1 MGKTRKQ
8 RGGDLNYVSIE
19 DLVAAVRSTQPAD
32 VLEDYEP
39 SKAQCPYCKTDRKKV
54 KGKPVLLRKI
64 CTDKCLKKNLNEMLI
79 DGDGLQ
85 YSLLKTI
92 AVKRGLGNGETLKF
106 DWEGYRNHGLYF
118 WDAQNQEIV
127 PPFTELDDYGSVP
140 PRFVVGDGYFNPTDW
155 LDEVDHNSYVFPSR
169 PLIKEIKAFI
179 DMNPKEKKMIVE
191 INGVEYLVLTKS
203 CKDCKWDSI
212 VLEVIRGGKM
222 TLLEV
227 HNGDPN
233 WRKSIVEDK
242 PENNNAAHG
251 ALLALAAKH
260 AKGPEGNNVVRG
272 LVPNRGGK
280 KTRKRN

>member
-19 DLVAAVRSTQPAD
+19 DLITAVRSTQPPA

-39 SKAQCPYCKTDRKKV
+39 TKAQCPHCKTERKLV
-54 KGKPVLLRKI
+54 KGTPVITRNI
-64 CTDKCLKKNLNEMLI
+64 CKDECLKKNIKEMVLDSNELAY
-79 DGDGLQ
+79 L
-85 YSLLKTI
+85 LLKTI
-92 AVKRGLGNGETLKF
+92 ALKRGLGNGETLKF

-118 WDAQNQEIV
+118 WDAQNEEIV
-127 PPFTELDDYGSVP
+127 PPFTEIDDYGSVP

-155 LDEVDHNSYVFPSR
+155 LDEVEHNAYVFPSR
-169 PLIKEIKAFI
+169 TLIKEIKAFV
-179 DMNPKEKKMIVE
+179 DTHAKEKKMIVE

-203 CKDCKWDSI
+203 CNNCRWDSI

-222 TLLEV
+222 TWLEV
-227 HNGDPN
+227 HNGDPK

-260 AKGPEGNNVVRG
+260 AKGREGNNVIRG
-272 LVPNRGGK
+272 LVPNRGGR
-280 KTRKRN
+280 KTRRRN